1 MGNTELATTGQ
12 KLTNMQETDKSYIAG
27 YLDGEGCFRWNGGSP
42 EVSIKSCNPYPMKF
56 IIKFFGG
63 DIKKQKRKTTK
74 DKTVYQLR
82 FYGVNA
88 INILKCISEHL
99 IEKKDQADTML
110 QLHDL
115 NLKLKQA
122 KRKDHN
128 EH

>member
-1 MGNTELATTGQ
+1 
-12 KLTNMQETDKSYIAG
+12 MQETDKSYIAG
-27 YLDGEGCFRWNGGSP
+27 YLDGEGCFRWNCGSP

-56 IIKFFGG
+56 IVKFFGG
-63 DIKKQKRKTTK
+63 DIKKQKRKTTR

-99 IEKKDQADTML
+99 IEKKDQSDTMI
-110 QLHDL
+110 QLYDL
-115 NLKLKQA
+115 NIKLKQA